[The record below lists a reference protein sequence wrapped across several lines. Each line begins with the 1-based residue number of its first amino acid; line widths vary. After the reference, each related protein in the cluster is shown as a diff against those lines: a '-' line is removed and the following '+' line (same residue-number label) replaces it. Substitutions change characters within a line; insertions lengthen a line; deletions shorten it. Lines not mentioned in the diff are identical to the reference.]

1 MYYMDPRMGQY
12 GAPYMGCAL
21 PPMPMMA
28 PTVMVMPVM
37 MPPMDCGMGMPQPGP
52 GGPRGDMAP
61 CGRDHPCG
69 WARRALERGP
79 QGGPGPR
86 GPQGGPGGYGGR
98 PGTIFG

>member
-37 MPPMDCGMGMPQPGP
+37 MPPMDCGKQ
-52 GGPRGDMAP
+52 A
-61 CGRDHPCG
+61 
-69 WARRALERGP
+69 
-79 QGGPGPR
+79 
-86 GPQGGPGGYGGR
+86 
-98 PGTIFG
+98 